1 MHYTST
7 FTAGLPQLDVHT
19 LSEDWALAT
28 ALENHWIILAD
39 LLGLKPSEWLDA
51 RGERMYG
58 AVIALRTRFDLTDTI
73 REDDRFEA
81 RTTIH
86 SIRKP
91 HALSRTEYVVD
102 GQARASVDLFTSF
115 IKRTERGSNKR
126 FSRVRDVWNGEDHAP
141 ELVDAELDRHHAMKT
156 AAFEGPVAMEYE
168 VNRIQDFNTADF
180 MYFKNFVRIAK
191 AAEWRQNRG
200 EPTRLNAERA
210 IWYFGNVG
218 DGEEILV
225 HVARDGDR
233 VDSLLADRA
242 GRRLAL
248 SHATA
253 PVVEIAER

>member
-1 MHYTST
+1 MQYTSH

-28 ALENHWIILAD
+28 ALENHWIILAE

-58 AVIALRTRFDLTDTI
+58 AVIALTTEFDLENTI

-102 GQARASVDLFTSF
+102 GQVRASVQLFTSF

-126 FSRVRDVWNGEDHAP
+126 FSRVRDVWKGEDHDP
-141 ELVDAELDRHHAMKT
+141 ELVDAQLDLHHAMKT
-156 AAFEGPVAMEYE
+156 EPVEGRVAME
-168 VNRIQDFNTADF
+168 
-180 MYFKNFVRIAK
+180 
-191 AAEWRQNRG
+191 
-200 EPTRLNAERA
+200 
-210 IWYFGNVG
+210 
-218 DGEEILV
+218 
-225 HVARDGDR
+225 
-233 VDSLLADRA
+233 
-242 GRRLAL
+242 
-248 SHATA
+248 
-253 PVVEIAER
+253 